1 MKCLVTGVAGF
12 IGSHLVDRLIAD
24 GHQVIALDNI
34 DYWREAPLW
43 TPESIQEATKD
54 WFKYLT

>member
-1 MKCLVTGVAGF
+1 MLRRDIAIKGHE
-12 IGSHLVDRLIAD
+12 IVDRLIAD